1 MISIAGAFALTSY
14 KYRRWGEDEMK
25 NGFVKVAAAT
35 PDIRVA
41 DVEFN
46 TQNII
51 NAMEEAQKNGAKI
64 LVFPE
69 LCVTGYTC
77 SDLFDH
83 SVLLKASRKALLEIA
98 ENTNDKD
105 MLVFVGAPL
114 EVNGKLYNVAAA
126 MNQGDIIGFTT
137 KTFLPNYG
145 EFYEMRQFTPGPQTV
160 REITFEGKKIPFG
173 PQILFQAEGME
184 ELVVAAEICE
194 DVWSPVPPSIQAALE
209 GATVIVNCSASDETI
224 GKDTY
229 RRALISGQSARLISG
244 YIYANAGEGESTTDL
259 VFGGHNIIA
268 ENGTVLKESSRY
280 VNEIIYSEIDLQRIT
295 GERRKNT
302 TFQPLDEETLVRV
315 PFTVEET
322 KTFLTRTFPKKP
334 FVPSDEQTR
343 AQRCEEILTIQAMGL
358 KKRLA
363 HTNARTAVVGI
374 SGGLDSTLAL
384 LVTARAFDMLGRD
397 KKDIIAVTM
406 PCFGTTDRTYQ
417 NACEM
422 SKKVGATLIEVPIA
436 DAVNIHFRDIGH
448 DPEDHSVTYE
458 NCQAR
463 ERTQV
468 LMDIANKTWGM
479 VIGTGDL
486 SELALGWATYN
497 GDHMSMYGVNASVPK
512 TLVRHLVKYAADDTK
527 DEALK
532 NVLYDVLDT
541 PVSPELLPPKDG
553 DIAQKTEDLVGPYEL
568 HDFFLYFML
577 RFGYEPSKIF
587 RIACMTFDGEYDKE
601 TIFKWLETFC
611 RRFFSQQFK
620 RSCLPDGPKVGTV
633 ALSPRGDWRMPSDAC
648 VAVWMKDLEACRV

>member
-1 MISIAGAFALTSY
+1 
-14 KYRRWGEDEMK
+14 MK

-126 MNQGDIIGFTT
+126 MNQGEIIGFTT

-194 DVWSPVPPSIQAALE
+194 DVWSPIPPSIQAALE

-268 ENGTVLKESSRY
+268 ENGTILKESSRY

-436 DAVNIHFRDIGH
+436 DAVNVHFRDIGH

-512 TLVRHLVKYAADDTK
+512 TLVRFIVGSVADEVGGETGKVLK
-527 DEALK
+527 DILA
-532 NVLYDVLDT
+532 T
-541 PVSPELLPPKDG
+541 PVSPELIPAVDG
-553 DIAQKTEDLVGPYEL
+553 EISQKTEDIVGPYEL
-568 HDFFLYFML
+568 HDFYLYYFLRAGFA
-577 RFGYEPSKIF
+577 PSKIF
-587 RIACMTFDGEYDKE
+587 EVAKRTFNGVYDEK
-601 TIFKWLETFC
+601 TIYKWLEIFIK
-611 RRFFSQQFK
+611 RFFAQQFK
-620 RSCLPDGPKVGTV
+620 RSCLPDGVKVGSV
-633 ALSPRGDWRMPSDAC
+633 SLSPRGDWRMPSDAS
-648 VAVWMKDLEACRV
+648 VALWLKDLSSVRPKD

>member
-1 MISIAGAFALTSY
+1 
-14 KYRRWGEDEMK
+14 MK

-126 MNQGDIIGFTT
+126 MNQGEIIGFTT

-145 EFYEMRQFTPGPQTV
+145 EFYEMRQFTPGPQIV

-194 DVWSPVPPSIQAALE
+194 DVWSPIPPSIQAALE

-268 ENGTVLKESSRY
+268 ENGTILKESSRY

-302 TFQPLDEETLVRV
+302 TFQRLDEETLVRV

-436 DAVNIHFRDIGH
+436 DAVNVHFRDIGH

>member
-1 MISIAGAFALTSY
+1 
-14 KYRRWGEDEMK
+14 MK

-126 MNQGDIIGFTT
+126 MNQGEIIGFTT

-268 ENGTVLKESSRY
+268 ENGTILKESSRY

-315 PFTVEET
+315 PFIIEET

-436 DAVNIHFRDIGH
+436 DAVNVHFRDIGH

-620 RSCLPDGPKVGTV
+620 RSCLPDGPKIGTV

>member
-1 MISIAGAFALTSY
+1 
-14 KYRRWGEDEMK
+14 MK

-126 MNQGDIIGFTT
+126 MNQGEIIGFTT

-244 YIYANAGEGESTTDL
+244 YIYANAGEGESTTDI

-280 VNEIIYSEIDLQRIT
+280 VNEIIYSELDLQRIT

-436 DAVNIHFRDIGH
+436 DAVNVHFRDIGH

-648 VAVWMKDLEACRV
+648 VAVWMRDLEACRV

>member
-1 MISIAGAFALTSY
+1 
-14 KYRRWGEDEMK
+14 MK

-98 ENTNDKD
+98 ENTSDKD

-126 MNQGDIIGFTT
+126 MNQGEILGFTT

-173 PQILFQAEGME
+173 PQILFQAKGME

-194 DVWSPVPPSIQAALE
+194 DVWSPIPPSIQAALE

-268 ENGTVLKESSRY
+268 ENGTILKESSRY
-280 VNEIIYSEIDLQRIT
+280 VNEIVYSEIDLQRIT

-315 PFTVEET
+315 PFIIEET

-436 DAVNIHFRDIGH
+436 DAVNVHFRDIGH

-512 TLVRHLVKYAADDTK
+512 TLVRHLVKYAADDTT

-648 VAVWMKDLEACRV
+648 VAVWMRDLEACRV

>member
-1 MISIAGAFALTSY
+1 
-14 KYRRWGEDEMK
+14 MK
-25 NGFVKVAAAT
+25 NGFIKVAAAT

-126 MNQGDIIGFTT
+126 MNQGEIIGFTT

-160 REITFEGKKIPFG
+160 RAITFEGKKIPFG

-280 VNEIIYSEIDLQRIT
+280 VNEIIYSELDLQRIT

-315 PFTVEET
+315 PFTIEET

-384 LVTARAFDMLGRD
+384 LVTARAFDLLGRD

-512 TLVRHLVKYAADDTK
+512 TLVRPLVKYAADDTT

-633 ALSPRGDWRMPSDAC
+633 ALSPRGDWRMPRDAC

>member
-1 MISIAGAFALTSY
+1 
-14 KYRRWGEDEMK
+14 MK

-126 MNQGDIIGFTT
+126 MNQGEIIGFTT

-268 ENGTVLKESSRY
+268 ENGTILKESSRY

-436 DAVNIHFRDIGH
+436 DAVNVHFRDIGH

-532 NVLYDVLDT
+532 NVLYDV
-541 PVSPELLPPKDG
+541 
-553 DIAQKTEDLVGPYEL
+553 PYEL

>member
-1 MISIAGAFALTSY
+1 
-14 KYRRWGEDEMK
+14 MK

-126 MNQGDIIGFTT
+126 MNQGEIIGFTT

-194 DVWSPVPPSIQAALE
+194 DVWSPIPPSIQAALE

-268 ENGTVLKESSRY
+268 ENGTILKESSRY

-302 TFQPLDEETLVRV
+302 TFQPLDEETLVRI

-436 DAVNIHFRDIGH
+436 DAVNVHFRDIGH

>member
-1 MISIAGAFALTSY
+1 
-14 KYRRWGEDEMK
+14 MK

-126 MNQGDIIGFTT
+126 MNQGEIIGFTT

-280 VNEIIYSEIDLQRIT
+280 VNEIIYSELDLQRIT

-436 DAVNIHFRDIGH
+436 DAVNVHFRDIGH

-527 DEALK
+527 DKALK

-620 RSCLPDGPKVGTV
+620 RSCLPDGPKIGTV

>member
-1 MISIAGAFALTSY
+1 
-14 KYRRWGEDEMK
+14 MK

-126 MNQGDIIGFTT
+126 MNQGEIIGFTT

-145 EFYEMRQFTPGPQTV
+145 EFYEMRQFTPGPQIV

-194 DVWSPVPPSIQAALE
+194 DVWSPIPPSIQAALE

-268 ENGTVLKESSRY
+268 ENGTILKESSRY

-436 DAVNIHFRDIGH
+436 DAVNVHFRDIGH

-620 RSCLPDGPKVGTV
+620 RSCLPDGPKVGSV
-633 ALSPRGDWRMPSDAC
+633 AVSPRGDLRMPSDAS
-648 VAVWMKDLEACRV
+648 AALWMKELEQIRI

>member
-1 MISIAGAFALTSY
+1 
-14 KYRRWGEDEMK
+14 MK

-126 MNQGDIIGFTT
+126 MNQGEIIGFTT

-145 EFYEMRQFTPGPQTV
+145 EFYEMRQFTPGPQIV

-194 DVWSPVPPSIQAALE
+194 DVWSPIPPSIQAALE

-268 ENGTVLKESSRY
+268 ENGTILKESSRY

-436 DAVNIHFRDIGH
+436 DAVNVHFRDIGH

-553 DIAQKTEDLVGPYEL
+553 DIAQKTEDLGGPYEL

-648 VAVWMKDLEACRV
+648 VAVWMRDLEACRV

>member
-1 MISIAGAFALTSY
+1 
-14 KYRRWGEDEMK
+14 MK

-126 MNQGDIIGFTT
+126 MNQGEIIGFTT

-268 ENGTVLKESSRY
+268 ENGTILKESSRY

-436 DAVNIHFRDIGH
+436 DAVNVHFRDIGH

-541 PVSPELLPPKDG
+541 PVSPEILPPKDG

>member
-1 MISIAGAFALTSY
+1 
-14 KYRRWGEDEMK
+14 MK

-126 MNQGDIIGFTT
+126 MNQGEIIGFTT

-268 ENGTVLKESSRY
+268 ENGTILKESSRY

-363 HTNARTAVVGI
+363 HTNARTVVVGI

-436 DAVNIHFRDIGH
+436 DAVNVHFRDIGH

-648 VAVWMKDLEACRV
+648 VAVWMRDLEACRV

>member
-1 MISIAGAFALTSY
+1 
-14 KYRRWGEDEMK
+14 MK

-126 MNQGDIIGFTT
+126 MNQGEIIGFTT

-244 YIYANAGEGESTTDL
+244 YIYANAGEGESTTDI

-280 VNEIIYSEIDLQRIT
+280 VNEIIYSELDLQRIT

-343 AQRCEEILTIQAMGL
+343 AQRCEEILTIQAIGL

-436 DAVNIHFRDIGH
+436 DAVNVHFRDIGH